1 MSYADET
8 RLLLEA
14 RSLLA
19 KQRNKDAV
27 VNYYTNRG
35 MDPDEAREMIYSIY
49 QENLSE
55 NRKSA
60 MGWLLGGGGG
70 MVLFILLLFVGG
82 WVTLFSLVGI
92 FIGLV
97 ILLIGVGRFC
107 IAKGYEMD
115 EEV

>member
-1 MSYADET
+1 MSQADET

-14 RSLLA
+14 RQLLSQ
-19 KQRNKDAV
+19 QRNKDAV
-27 VNYYTNRG
+27 VKYYTNRG

-60 MGWLLGGGGG
+60 LGWLLGGAGGI
-70 MVLFILLLFVGG
+70 VLFVLLLFVGG
-82 WVTLFSLVGI
+82 WVTLFSLFGI
-92 FIGLV
+92 GITFI
-97 ILLIGVGRFC
+97 IFLIGVGRYF
-107 IAKGYEMD
+107 IARGYEMD